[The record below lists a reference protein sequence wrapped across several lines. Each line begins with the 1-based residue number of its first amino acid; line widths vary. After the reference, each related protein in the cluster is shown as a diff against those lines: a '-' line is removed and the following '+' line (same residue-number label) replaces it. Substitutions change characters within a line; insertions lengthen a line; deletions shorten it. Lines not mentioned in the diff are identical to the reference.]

1 MTGNKNPVH
10 GRKLCSPSTGNFQ
23 YTKME
28 NRHLKQCAPSEKAT
42 DQSQI
47 LDLGSHNSLLQHA
60 CAKFCSP
67 KVTPPY
73 PIVMNKISLVEPLP
87 PLLTWNS
94 TSVSWLL
101 ETKLTQLKD
110 PLLEQENCFR
120 VWINYFLY
128 FIESCKVINI
138 DVFFHELISK
148 KCPVCLGSAG
158 RLDPAGAHL
167 QVPAQ
172 HATHLH

>member
-1 MTGNKNPVH
+1 MLILGLLVH
-10 GRKLCSPSTGNFQ
+10 FSEALRQVKKRQIKVNFWIWGPITV
-23 YTKME
+23 YY
-28 NRHLKQCAPSEKAT
+28 NLHVPNFF
-42 DQSQI
+42 SQKI
-47 LDLGSHNSLLQHA
+47 
-60 CAKFCSP
+60 
-67 KVTPPY
+67 TPPY

-120 VWINYFLY
+120 VWINYYLY